1 MPLTL
6 QVLAKID
13 RKKALVY
20 KKRGL
25 VDVISKGQGVEVLQL
40 RFKAKGTAPLTALGP
55 RPLLVLF
62 VLMPPP
68 SLPGRGNRDDEFQ
81 MSEKKN
87 QCVVCQSTNNLARHY
102 IVPRSLSTAPPCG
115 R

>member
-1 MPLTL
+1 MSLTL

-40 RFKAKGTAPLTALGP
+40 RFKAKGTYRSSHCIGPSAPTCSFCAHATTLSARP
-55 RPLLVLF
+55 R
-62 VLMPPP
+62 
-68 SLPGRGNRDDEFQ
+68 
-81 MSEKKN
+81 
-87 QCVVCQSTNNLARHY
+87 
-102 IVPRSLSTAPPCG
+102 
-115 R
+115 